1 MRGRS
6 FFNFAGLFGVALLRD
21 MFSSV
26 NNRVNGFE
34 HVLRRRKGRR
44 YPNHGTTYFPPA
56 KRNGA
61 QECARRVRQL
71 QRRGVFH
78 GVHLKTGAGAL
89 LQIQPAGVS
98 EAGVDPSFRNPKR
111 WVEQVRVKAQFDD
124 QKHPHAYG
132 WTQYAGSEFAVGYG
146 RK

>member
-1 MRGRS
+1 MRGQNVFRL
-6 FFNFAGLFGVALLRD
+6 AGLMGAALLRD

-34 HVLRRRKGRR
+34 HVLRRRKGKN
-44 YPNHGTTYFPPA
+44 YPNHGTTTFS

-61 QECARRVRQL
+61 QECARRIRQL
-71 QRRGVFH
+71 QRRRTFH

-89 LQIQPAGVS
+89 LIIRRPG
-98 EAGVDPSFRNPKR
+98 
-111 WVEQVRVKAQFDD
+111 QVTAQFDD
-124 QKHPHAYG
+124 LNHRHAYG
-132 WTQYAGSEFAVGYG
+132 WTTYAGSEFAVGYG

>member
-1 MRGRS
+1 MKGRNM
-6 FFNFAGLFGVALLRD
+6 FMLAGLMGVALLRD

-34 HVLRRRKGRR
+34 HALRRRKGRR

-61 QECARRVRQL
+61 RECARRVRQL
-71 QRRGVFH
+71 KRRGVFH
-78 GVHLKTGAGAL
+78 GVHLKTGHGAL
-89 LQIQPAGVS
+89 LQIHPLLTAGH
-98 EAGVDPSFRNPKR
+98 
-111 WVEQVRVKAQFDD
+111 VRAQFDD

-132 WTQYAGSEFAVGYG
+132 WTTYAGSEFAVGYG